1 MIQAVMCPKIHLKF
15 LCCEKLGLT
24 LLILFK
30 MLFITFSVSKFVVI
44 FSKNVVYWKQSL
56 DENYYKVM
64 LKFFLWILTCEILP
78 NLQSTSL
85 YRVHMFNLHFLGTH

>member
-1 MIQAVMCPKIHLKF
+1 MIQEVMCPKIHLKF
-15 LCCEKLGLT
+15 LFYEKLGFT

-56 DENYYKVM
+56 DEK
-64 LKFFLWILTCEILP
+64 LL
-78 NLQSTSL
+78 
-85 YRVHMFNLHFLGTH
+85 